1 MMKTFE
7 VKVWVLT
14 NEFTFKVNAESV
26 SDAIRM
32 VDEKSVN
39 ELLSQLKIGDFR
51 SSASAFL
58 AKTVETCDEDDEQF
72 WC

>member
-14 NEFTFKVNAESV
+14 NEFTFKINAENASE
-26 SDAIRM
+26 AINI

-51 SSASAFL
+51 SSASACL
-58 AKTVETCDEDDEQF
+58 AKTVETYDEDDEQF